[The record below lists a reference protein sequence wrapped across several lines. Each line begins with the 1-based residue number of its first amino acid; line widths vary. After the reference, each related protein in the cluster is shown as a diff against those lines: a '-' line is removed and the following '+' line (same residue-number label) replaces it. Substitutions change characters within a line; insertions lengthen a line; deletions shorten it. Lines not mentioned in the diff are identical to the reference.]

1 MVLQLKKTELI
12 PIVGDASFRQ
22 FFRKSVKK
30 NGRVIVI
37 CKKDKYKNLI
47 VYSAINNF
55 LRKNKIL
62 APKLLK
68 HNYKNGIIE
77 IQDFGNASYYEIL
90 SKKKEKLKI
99 YKRLVNLLLKI
110 QKIKIKRKIKT
121 ILSEN
126 YILKYYNVKCLHNE
140 SDLFL
145 DWYLPMVA
153 KSKNISIIRFKIKK
167 QLDQLYKRIN
177 LKNNVFV
184 HRDFHVSNLMKFKN
198 NIGILDSQ
206 DALIGNPAYDLVS
219 LIDDV
224 RIVTPNKLKNKIYNY
239 YLKKG
244 LKTFNFNRKE
254 FLEDFN
260 ILSIQRSLKI
270 IGIFSRLY
278 QRDGKSKYLKLIPY
292 TWKIL
297 ENRCKNKMFKSLRLI
312 LDNSISKKTRKK
324 LNIYAN

>member
-12 PIVGDASFRQ
+12 PIAGDASFRQ
-22 FFRKSVKK
+22 FFRKSTKK
-30 NGRVIVI
+30 KGRIIVI

-68 HNYKNGIIE
+68 HSYKNGIIE
-77 IQDFGNASYYEIL
+77 IQDFGNTSYYEIL

-99 YKRLVNLLLKI
+99 YKRLVDLLLKI

-121 ILSEN
+121 ILNKN
-126 YILKYYNVKCLHNE
+126 YILKDYNIKYLHNE

-145 DWYLPMVA
+145 DWYLPIAA

-184 HRDFHVSNLMKFKN
+184 HRDFHVSNLMKFNN

-206 DALIGNPAYDLVS
+206 DALIGNPAYDLC
-219 LIDDV
+219 L
-224 RIVTPNKLKNKIYNY
+224 
-239 YLKKG
+239 
-244 LKTFNFNRKE
+244 
-254 FLEDFN
+254 
-260 ILSIQRSLKI
+260 
-270 IGIFSRLY
+270 
-278 QRDGKSKYLKLIPY
+278 
-292 TWKIL
+292 
-297 ENRCKNKMFKSLRLI
+297 
-312 LDNSISKKTRKK
+312 
-324 LNIYAN
+324 